1 VITEDAGS
9 GSWVFPWWAVLVQGI
24 FSLIVGLLL
33 LTNPLAS
40 TLVIVQFIGM
50 YWLVSGVFSL
60 IGIFIDKSMW
70 GWKLLS
76 GIVGILAGLSI
87 VNHPLW
93 STLLLPTVL
102 VTFMGVDGV
111 IIGVV
116 GLIGA
121 FKGGGW
127 SAGILGVL
135 SLLFGFF
142 LLGSPV
148 IAGLALPWVY
158 GVLGLVGGIAAIIAA
173 FQQRKAEEAV

>member
-1 VITEDAGS
+1 MITENAGS
-9 GSWVFPWWAVLVQGI
+9 GSWVFPWWAALVQGI

-93 STLLLPTVL
+93 STLLLPAVL
-102 VTFMGVDGV
+102 VIFMGVNGV

-127 SAGILGVL
+127 SAGILGAL
-135 SLLFGFF
+135 SLLFGSF